1 MRAKTINLLEE
12 NLRVNTDIWF
22 GNSYLE
28 ISSKAHATTTKKIN
42 RTSHKNFKDCVLK
55 ETIKKMKRQLTE
67 WENKISNYISHKG
80 HVPKIYKEYL
90 QLNKKGKQLNFL
102 MGKGSE

>member
-1 MRAKTINLLEE
+1 MRAKIINLLEE
-12 NLRVNTDIWF
+12 NLRVNADIWF

-28 ISSKAHATTTKKIN
+28 ISSKAHATTTTKKIN

-67 WENKISNYISHKG
+67 WENRISIYISHKG
-80 HVPKIYKEYL
+80 HVSKT
-90 QLNKKGKQLNFL
+90 
-102 MGKGSE
+102 